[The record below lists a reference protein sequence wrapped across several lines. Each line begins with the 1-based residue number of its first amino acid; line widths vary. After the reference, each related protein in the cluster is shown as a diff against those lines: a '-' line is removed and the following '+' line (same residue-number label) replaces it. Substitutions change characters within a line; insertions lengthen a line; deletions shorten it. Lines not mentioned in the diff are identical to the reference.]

1 MVAKKSPNRTK
12 IPYSSTKK
20 PMNAHLINIKQI
32 PTANAAVPLIFCR
45 RAKKANVFWMP
56 IISVRPI
63 RKRMLPIASMARSK
77 KRNTPP
83 RRKKPPPEQKA
94 TPISVY
100 DG

>member
-1 MVAKKSPNRTK
+1 
-12 IPYSSTKK
+12 
-20 PMNAHLINIKQI
+20 
-32 PTANAAVPLIFCR
+32 
-45 RAKKANVFWMP
+45 MP
-56 IISVRPI
+56 IISVRPM